1 MINRPEGMD
10 RAAGSGFE
18 CGSRT
23 RIRAAGA
30 HLECHVH
37 RPTGARHLHV
47 ATSGEDG
54 AFLMAFRTPAPD
66 SSGLTHVL
74 EHLVMCGSERY
85 PCRRAFFAMLGRT
98 LGSAMNALTREDCTA
113 FHFVTRNRA
122 DYANLLSV
130 YLDAT
135 FFPRLDRTD
144 FHREGSHV
152 EFEETGGGDPV
163 PVRRGVVLSEMRGA
177 MGEPEAQ
184 LQQALNRAL
193 FPKSAYRFN
202 AGGDPWRIPSLEYE
216 ALLQYHR
223 RHYHP
228 ANAVFLSAGPFE
240 AYWLQERLQDD
251 VLARFPVPFAPPPP
265 VEVPPLTRPVRT
277 VVRYPPQGSG
287 TDARSGT
294 GVALAWRLGESAD
307 PLALARARLLSRC
320 LLEPGGAPLRLA
332 LEAPGTTAVALSS
345 NGVQETRSRLVLQCG
360 AIGCDPRDAKDLEA
374 RVLAALEH
382 ASREGITD
390 GDVDAACAAL
400 ERELREQHD
409 RRYPF
414 PLQQLVRLLP
424 AALYGGEPAAALDP
438 GAMLANLRGQLR
450 SRQDTAEFVRRELV
464 ENPERVSVTAIP
476 DPAAARRLEDEDRT
490 RLQRTFP
497 SPHPAAS
504 SDSGSVAA
512 PGAARRSHAGESSLP
527 RLGLDAIGSAR
538 PRVPLT
544 AHSRGSPELW
554 ISSGA
559 TGGLVYVRLAVD
571 ANEIASHCLDDL
583 GLFAEILPESGHGD
597 RDVART
603 RARLARVCDRI
614 SADPWLLAR
623 DGRYPEAPDSAS
635 RAVFMLSA
643 RARAADEAELIDAL
657 ADAHLEVRFDPGTRG
672 VAARA
677 ALRSKVAL
685 SRDGHL
691 HAERVAAAQLGPGN
705 ALAERWRGPSAVKAL
720 ARVSEGDTDDEA
732 LGERLQRVHRALA
745 ASPCRLQ
752 IVREAGGR
760 DDGGGQRAAA
770 EVRRAWRRHAASESP
785 ACPDRKCGPRSAPP
799 PAAWILGGT
808 VNYCAKVYPAVGA
821 DHPDAA
827 SLGVLAALLGG
838 DLLVRAIREDGGAYG
853 AGARYCERSATLR
866 LFSYRDPRLAET
878 LDDFDR
884 ASASLRRRPPARR
897 RLEEAILRAVRELD
911 RPRAF
916 QVAAF
921 ERYLD
926 ELQGRDPE
934 GARRRRDAMLRI
946 SPEAV
951 RETARRYLYPDRGR
965 AGVLAAAGCEDEL
978 DRLGI
983 PWRRL

>member
-1 MINRPEGMD
+1 MINRPEGMG

-23 RIRAAGA
+23 RICAAGA

-37 RPTGARHLHV
+37 RPTGARHLHL
-47 ATSGEDG
+47 ATSGEDC

-113 FHFVTRNRA
+113 FHFVTRNRT

-152 EFEETGGGDPV
+152 EFEETGEGDPV

-184 LQQALNRAL
+184 LQQAMSRAL

-216 ALLQYHR
+216 ALLRYHR

-228 ANAVFLSAGPFE
+228 GNAVFLSAGPFE
-240 AYWLQERLQDD
+240 AHWLQERLQDH
-251 VLARFPVPFAPPPP
+251 VLARFPVPLAPPPP
-265 VEVPPLTRPVRT
+265 VEVSPLTRPVRS
-277 VVRYPPQGSG
+277 VVRYPAQGSG
-287 TDARSGT
+287 ADARSGT

-320 LLEPGGAPLRLA
+320 LLERGGAPLHLA

-360 AIGCDPRDAKDLEA
+360 AIGCDPRDAKGLEA

-382 ASREGITD
+382 ASREGLAD
-390 GDVDAACAAL
+390 GDMDAACAAL
-400 ERELREQHD
+400 ERELCEQHD

-414 PLQQLVRLLP
+414 PLKQLVRLLP

-438 GAMLANLRGQLR
+438 AAMLANLRDQLR
-450 SRQDTAEFVRRELV
+450 SRRDTAEFVRREFV

-476 DPAAARRLEDEDRT
+476 DPAAARRLEDEDRA

-497 SPHPAAS
+497 SSHPAAS
-504 SDSGSVAA
+504 SDAGRVAA
-512 PGAARRSHAGESSLP
+512 PGAARRSRAGESSLP

-544 AHSRGSPELW
+544 AHSRGSPEIW

-571 ANEIASHCLDDL
+571 ANGIASHCLDDL

-597 RDVART
+597 RDATRT
-603 RARLARVCDRI
+603 RARLARVCDRV
-614 SADPWLLAR
+614 SAEPWLLAR
-623 DGRYPEAPDSAS
+623 GGRCPEAPDSAS

-657 ADAHLEVRFDPGTRG
+657 ADAHLEVRFDPGTRDI
-672 VAARA
+672 AARA
-677 ALRSKVAL
+677 ALRSKAAL

-691 HAERVAAAQLGPGN
+691 HAERVAAAQLGPWN

-720 ARVSEGDTDDEA
+720 ARVSEGDANGDA
-732 LGERLQRVHRALA
+732 LRERLRRVHRALA
-745 ASPCRLQ
+745 AAPSRIQ
-752 IVREAGGR
+752 IVRDAGGR
-760 DDGGGQRAAA
+760 SAADP
-770 EVRRAWRRHAASESP
+770 RRAWRDRSASESLASP
-785 ACPDRKCGPRSAPP
+785 GRKCGPRRAPP
-799 PAAWILGGT
+799 AAAWILGGT

-821 DHPDAA
+821 GHSDAA

-866 LFSYRDPRLAET
+866 LFSYRDPRLAAT

-884 ASASLRRRPPARR
+884 ASASLRRRPPARG

-934 GARRRRDAMLRI
+934 GARRRRDAMLRT

-951 RETARRYLYPDRGR
+951 RETARRYLRPDRGR
-965 AGVLAAAGCEDEL
+965 AGVLAAAGREDDL
-978 DRLGI
+978 DRLGL
-983 PWRRL
+983 PWSRV

>member
-37 RPTGARHLHV
+37 RSTGAQHLHL
-47 ATSGEDG
+47 ATSGEDC

-98 LGSAMNALTREDCTA
+98 LGTAMNALTREDCTA
-113 FHFVTRNRA
+113 FHFATRNLA
-122 DYANLLSV
+122 DYCNLLSV
-130 YLDAT
+130 YLDAA
-135 FFPRLDRTD
+135 FFPRLDRRD

-152 EFEETGGGDPV
+152 NFEEMGEGEPV
-163 PVRRGVVLSEMRGA
+163 PMRRGVVLSEMRGA

-216 ALLQYHR
+216 ALLRYHR

-228 ANAVFLSAGPFE
+228 GNAVFLSAGPFE
-240 AYWLQERLQDD
+240 AHWLQERLQDD

-265 VEVPPLTRPVRT
+265 VKVSPLVRPSRS

-287 TDARSGT
+287 ADARSGT

-307 PLALARARLLSRC
+307 PQALARARLLSRL
-320 LLEPGGAPLRLA
+320 LLEQGGAPLRVA
-332 LEAPGTTAVALSS
+332 LEAPGIPAVALSS

-382 ASREGITD
+382 ASREGFAG
-390 GDVDAACAAL
+390 GDVDAASAAL

-409 RRYPF
+409 RRYPS
-414 PLQQLVRLLP
+414 PLKHLVRLLP
-424 AALYGGEPAAALDP
+424 AALYGGEPAAALD
-438 GAMLANLRGQLR
+438 AAATLANLRDRLQ
-450 SRQDTAEFVRRELV
+450 SRRDTAELVRRELV

-476 DPAAARRLEDEDRT
+476 DPAAARRLEEEDRAML
-490 RLQRTFP
+490 RRSVP
-497 SPHPAAS
+497 SARR
-504 SDSGSVAA
+504 AA
-512 PGAARRSHAGESSLP
+512 PGGVTGKAAPGTGQRSRAGESSLP
-527 RLGLDAIGSAR
+527 RLGLDAIGPAR

-544 AHSRGSPELW
+544 AHFQGSPRVW

-571 ANEIASHCLDDL
+571 ANGIASRCLDDL
-583 GLFAEILPESGHGD
+583 GLIAEILPESGHGD
-597 RDVART
+597 RDAART
-603 RARLARVCDRI
+603 RAHLARVCDRI
-614 SADPWLLAR
+614 SAEPVLLAR
-623 DGRYPEAPDSAS
+623 HGRCPEAPDSAS

-657 ADAHLEVRFDPGTRG
+657 ADAHLEVRFDSGTRDI
-672 VAARA
+672 AARA
-677 ALRSKVAL
+677 ALRSTAAL
-685 SRDGHL
+685 ARTGHL
-691 HAERVAAAQLGPGN
+691 HAERLAAAQLGPWN
-705 ALAERWRGPSAVKAL
+705 ALEERWRGPSAAKAL
-720 ARVSEGDTDDEA
+720 ACVSRGDADGEA
-732 LGERLQRVHRALA
+732 LRERLHRVHRALA
-745 ASPCRLQ
+745 TSPCRLQ
-752 IVREAGGR
+752 IVRDENGR
-760 DDGGGQRAAA
+760 GAADP
-770 EVRRAWRRHAASESP
+770 RRRWRERSAPESLASP
-785 ACPDRKCGPRSAPP
+785 GRKCGPRSAPP
-799 PAAWILGGT
+799 PAAWVLGGT

-827 SLGVLAALLGG
+827 PLGVLAALLGG
-838 DLLVRAIREDGGAYG
+838 DLLTRAIREEGGAYG

-884 ASASLRRRPPARR
+884 ASESLRRRPPARG

-911 RPRAF
+911 RPRVF
-916 QVAAF
+916 QIEAL

-926 ELQGRDPE
+926 ELQGHDPE
-934 GARRRRDAMLRI
+934 GVRRRHDAMLET
-946 SPEAV
+946 SAEAV
-951 RETARRYLYPDRGR
+951 RETARRYLHPERGR
-965 AGVLAAAGCEDEL
+965 VGVLAAAGCEGEL

-983 PWRRL
+983 PWSRV

>member
-1 MINRPEGMD
+1 MINRPEGMG

-23 RIRAAGA
+23 RIRVAGA

-37 RPTGARHLHV
+37 RPTGARHLHL
-47 ATSGEDG
+47 ATSGEDC

-98 LGSAMNALTREDCTA
+98 LGTAMNALTREDCTA
-113 FHFVTRNRA
+113 FHFVTRSPV
-122 DYANLLSV
+122 DYDNLLSV
-130 YLDAT
+130 YLDAA
-135 FFPRLDRTD
+135 FFPRLDRREFD
-144 FHREGSHV
+144 REGSHV
-152 EFEETGGGDPV
+152 EFEETGEGDPV

-228 ANAVFLSAGPFE
+228 GNAEFLSAGPFE
-240 AYWLQERLQDD
+240 ARWLQERLQDD
-251 VLARFPVPFAPPPP
+251 VLARFPEPFAPPPP
-265 VEVPPLTRPVRT
+265 VKVSPLARPARS
-277 VVRYPPQGSG
+277 VVHYPPQGASA
-287 TDARSGT
+287 DARSGT

-307 PLALARARLLSRC
+307 PLALARTRLLSRC
-320 LLEPGGAPLRLA
+320 LLEQGGAPLRLA
-332 LEAPGTTAVALSS
+332 LEAPGIPAVALSS

-360 AIGCDPRDAKDLEA
+360 ALGCDPRDAKDLEA

-382 ASREGITD
+382 ASREGFAD

-400 ERELREQHD
+400 ERDLCEHHD
-409 RRYPF
+409 RRHPF
-414 PLQQLVRLLP
+414 PLKQLVRLLP

-438 GAMLANLRGQLR
+438 AAMLASLRDQLR
-450 SRQDTAEFVRRELV
+450 SREDTAELVRRELV
-464 ENPERVSVTAIP
+464 ENPERVCVTAVP

-504 SDSGSVAA
+504 NDAGGVAA
-512 PGAARRSHAGESSLP
+512 PGAARRSRAGESSLP
-527 RLGLDAIGSAR
+527 RLGLDAVGSAR

-544 AHSRGSPELW
+544 AHSRGRPEVW

-571 ANEIASHCLDDL
+571 THGIASHCLDDL
-583 GLFAEILPESGHGD
+583 GLFAEILPESGHGGRSAD
-597 RDVART
+597 HT
-603 RARLARVCDRI
+603 RAHLARVCDRI
-614 SADPWLLAR
+614 SAEPWLLAR
-623 DGRYPEAPDSAS
+623 DGRCPEAPDSAS
-635 RAVFMLSA
+635 HAVFMLSA

-657 ADAHLEVRFDPGTRG
+657 ADAHLEVRFDSGTRDI
-672 VAARA
+672 AARA
-677 ALRSKVAL
+677 ALRSKAAL
-685 SRDGHL
+685 ARDGHL
-691 HAERVAAAQLGPGN
+691 HAERVAAAQLGLWN
-705 ALAERWRGPSAVKAL
+705 ALEERWRGPSAVKAL
-720 ARVSEGDTDDEA
+720 ACALEADARGEA
-732 LGERLQRVHRALA
+732 LRERLQRVHRALA
-745 ASPCRLQ
+745 AAPCRLQ
-752 IVREAGGR
+752 IVRDAGER
-760 DDGGGQRAAA
+760 SAADP
-770 EVRRAWRRHAASESP
+770 RRAWRARRPSGSAAAP
-785 ACPDRKCGPRSAPP
+785 ARKCGPPRAPP

-808 VNYCAKVYPAVGA
+808 VNYCAKVYPAVSA

-827 SLGVLAALLGG
+827 PLGVLAALLGG
-838 DLLVRAIREDGGAYG
+838 DLLGRAIREDGGAYG

-878 LDDFDR
+878 LGDFDR
-884 ASASLRRRPPARR
+884 ASASLRRRPLARG

-911 RPRAF
+911 RSRAF

-934 GARRRRDAMLRI
+934 GVRRRRDAMLRT

-951 RETARRYLYPDRGR
+951 RETARRYLCPDRGR
-965 AGVLAAAGCEDEL
+965 AGVLAAAGREGEL
-978 DRLGI
+978 DRLGL

>member
-1 MINRPEGMD
+1 MINRPEGMG

-37 RPTGARHLHV
+37 RPTGARHLHL
-47 ATSGEDG
+47 ATSGEDC

-98 LGSAMNALTREDCTA
+98 LGTAMNALTREDCTA
-113 FHFVTRNRA
+113 FHFVTRNLA
-122 DYANLLSV
+122 DYGNLLSV
-130 YLDAT
+130 YLDAA
-135 FFPRLDRTD
+135 FFPRLDRRD
-144 FHREGSHV
+144 FDREGSHV
-152 EFEETGGGDPV
+152 EFEETGDGDPV

-184 LQQALNRAL
+184 LQQALNRTL

-216 ALLQYHR
+216 ALLRYHR

-228 ANAVFLSAGPFE
+228 GNAVFLSAGPFE
-240 AYWLQERLQDD
+240 AHWLQERLQDD
-251 VLARFPVPFAPPPP
+251 VLARFPEPFAPPPP
-265 VEVPPLTRPVRT
+265 VEVSPLARPARF
-277 VVRYPPQGSG
+277 VVHYPPQGASA
-287 TDARSGT
+287 DARSGT

-307 PLALARARLLSRC
+307 PLALARTRLLSRC
-320 LLEPGGAPLRLA
+320 LLEQGGAPLRLA
-332 LEAPGTTAVALSS
+332 LEAPGTTGAALVS

-360 AIGCDPRDAKDLEA
+360 TLGCDPRDAEDLEA
-374 RVLAALEH
+374 RMLAAVERV
-382 ASREGITD
+382 SREGFAD

-400 ERELREQHD
+400 EREFCEQHD
-409 RRYPF
+409 RRYPH
-414 PLQQLVRLLP
+414 PLKQLVRLLP
-424 AALYGGEPAAALDP
+424 AALYGGEPAAALD
-438 GAMLANLRGQLR
+438 AAATLANLRNRLR
-450 SRQDTAEFVRRELV
+450 SRWDIAELVRRELF

-476 DPAAARRLEDEDRT
+476 DPAAARRLEEEDRALL
-490 RLQRTFP
+490 RRTFP
-497 SPHPAAS
+497 SPRRAAS
-504 SDSGSVAA
+504 G
-512 PGAARRSHAGESSLP
+512 GATGKAVFGTGRRSRAGESSLP
-527 RLGLDAIGSAR
+527 RLGLDAIGPAR
-538 PRVPLT
+538 PRPPLT
-544 AHSRGSPELW
+544 ARSRGNPQVW

-571 ANEIASHCLDDL
+571 ANGVASHCLDDL

-597 RDVART
+597 RGAART

-614 SADPWLLAR
+614 SAEPWLLAR
-623 DGRYPEAPDSAS
+623 KGRCPDEPDEPDAAS
-635 RAVFMLSA
+635 RVVFMLSA

-657 ADAHLEVRFDPGTRG
+657 ADAHLAVRFEPGTRDI
-672 VAARA
+672 AARA
-677 ALRSKVAL
+677 ALRSTAAL
-685 SRDGHL
+685 ARDGHL
-691 HAERVAAAQLGPGN
+691 HAECLAAAQLGPWN
-705 ALAERWRGPSAVKAL
+705 ALPERWRGPSAAKAL
-720 ARVSEGDTDDEA
+720 ACVSRGDADGEA
-732 LGERLQRVHRALA
+732 LRERLHRVHRALA
-745 ASPCRLQ
+745 AAPCRLQ
-752 IVREAGGR
+752 VVR
-760 DDGGGQRAAA
+760 DDDARSAADP
-770 EVRRAWRRHAASESP
+770 RRGWREHSPSGSP
-785 ACPDRKCGPRSAPP
+785 ASPGRKRDPRRAPP
-799 PAAWILGGT
+799 PPSWVLGGT

-827 SLGVLAALLGG
+827 PLGVLAALLGG
-838 DLLVRAIREDGGAYG
+838 DLLTRAIREEGGAYG

-884 ASASLRRRPPARR
+884 AGESLRRRPPARG

-921 ERYLD
+921 ESYLD
-926 ELQGRDPE
+926 ELQGHDPE
-934 GARRRRDAMLRI
+934 GVRRRHDAMLRT
-946 SPEAV
+946 SAEAV
-951 RETARRYLYPDRGR
+951 RETARRYLCPDRGR
-965 AGVLAAAGCEDEL
+965 AGVLAAAGREGEL
-978 DRLGI
+978 DRLGLLS
-983 PWRRL
+983 WRRL